1 MEESNSNNIM
11 IIDKINTIKT
21 IKGWNNNNMVNNR
34 DRIIINN
41 TINNR
46 NKVSLIES
54 MMIIMRKWMKQKEIW
69 VEFY

>member
-1 MEESNSNNIM
+1 MEESNRNNIM